1 MPFAWDE
8 PTVEEKLLVMKIDK
22 TNVQQEYNIN
32 QFFDN
37 KPIVLSSK
45 GHDEE
50 IFVSTYASGK
60 SFTCAFKK
68 KMVPL

>member
-22 TNVQQEYNIN
+22 INVQQEYNIN
-32 QFFDN
+32 HFFDN

-50 IFVSTYASGK
+50 IFVSTYASG
-60 SFTCAFKK
+60 
-68 KMVPL
+68 